1 MNTISIDI
9 YNLSS
14 FVGCIPYSS
23 QKTPPKDQKGAKL
36 ELCYCCNKKMWVSD
50 KKRELKEK
58 KFTLICWIC
67 LFNGMKLS
75 GIDLKDIKLIDILKS
90 N

>member
-14 FVGCIPYSS
+14 FVGCIPYSH
-23 QKTPPKDQKGAKL
+23 QKNPPKDQKGAKL

-67 LFNGMKLS
+67 LLKNLTLN
-75 GIDLKDIKLIDILKS
+75 GIDPKDIKLLDILML